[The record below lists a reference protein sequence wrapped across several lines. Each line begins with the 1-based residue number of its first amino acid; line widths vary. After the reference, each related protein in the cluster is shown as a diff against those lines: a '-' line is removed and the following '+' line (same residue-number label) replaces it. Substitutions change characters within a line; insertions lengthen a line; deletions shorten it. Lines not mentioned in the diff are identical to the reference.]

1 MKNYDNS
8 YYKLFGSDFQVK
20 KDDSMFNDFVNLLG
34 DFTESIM
41 QYADKYKLNKN
52 ETYEH
57 AVVLLYTVGSI
68 GKFDNYETKGGVE
81 NEQVV

>member
-1 MKNYDNS
+1 MK
-8 YYKLFGSDFQVK
+8 KE
-20 KDDSMFNDFVNLLG
+20 DSMLNDFIDLLG

-41 QYADKYKLNKN
+41 KYADKYKLNKN

-57 AVVLLYTVGSI
+57 AVMLLYTMGSI
-68 GKFDNYETKGGVE
+68 GKFDNYEVKGDVE